1 MPRSCG
7 LMRPSGE
14 TAQASVKTR
23 EAPPTA
29 RLPRWT
35 RCQSFAKPSELE
47 YWHIG
52 ETTMRLRSRTS
63 RICNS
68 SNRFMGDWMMGG
80 AEKWQGMRWD
90 SWVRAE
96 DDRRT
101 RRKTTAHSQERDSA
115 PPIGRLAFP
124 GDDGLRRKRDWRL
137 ALRVALKTED

>member
-7 LMRPSGE
+7 LIRPSGE

-35 RCQSFAKPSELE
+35 RCQSLAKPSELE
-47 YWHIG
+47 YWHMG
-52 ETTMRLRSRTS
+52 ETTIRLRSRTS

-68 SNRFMGDWMMGG
+68 SNRFMSDWMMRG

-90 SWVRAE
+90 SCVRFQPAGTTSKATATAKDYLERDKRFSAE
-96 DDRRT
+96 DSWRLQ
-101 RRKTTAHSQERDSA
+101 RKTT
-115 PPIGRLAFP
+115 
-124 GDDGLRRKRDWRL
+124 
-137 ALRVALKTED
+137 

>member
-35 RCQSFAKPSELE
+35 RCQSLAKTSELE
-47 YWHIG
+47 YWHMG
-52 ETTMRLRSRTS
+52 ETTIRLRSRTS

-68 SNRFMGDWMMGG
+68 SNRFMGDWMTGG
-80 AEKWQGMRWD
+80 AEKWQGMDWD
-90 SWVRAE
+90 SCVRFGAAG
-96 DDRRT
+96 T
-101 RRKTTAHSQERDSA
+101 SAKATAA
-115 PPIGRLAFP
+115 G
-124 GDDGLRRKRDWRL
+124 GDWEGG
-137 ALRVALKTED
+137 